1 MLIDYMAGEKD
12 RQLNVFNCL
21 ITTYTA
27 LLSAEL
33 GADADC
39 VNGNR

>member
-21 ITTYTA
+21 IATSA
-27 LLSAEL
+27 VLLSAEL
-33 GADADC
+33 GADADY